1 MDKELQEQIQE
12 LMNKYGTQYKEEI
25 EAVLKELGI
34 ELKKDLTASIMTEVE
49 GKLDSFIATQ
59 EAVNTAKVEGEE
71 HGFKGLWDFASAVR
85 SKDEEAMGKLKG
97 LETSVQ
103 GEFIIP
109 EGFANEIFK
118 VALDNA
124 NFVAQTR
131 QFQVAGNT
139 LNIPYRVDK
148 NHTSGNVL
156 GGLTLYWTEA
166 QGSITATD
174 LKFGKVS
181 MRLNKLAGLMPVDN
195 EFMED
200 APMGVDVM
208 IRDVFGEAAGFELD
222 RVLLKGTG
230 AGQPLGVK
238 NAAALLT
245 QAKKTSQ
252 AGDTVVVDNIFGMY
266 AKLWNRSRQNAQWI
280 YSPNVLPQLLLMTLG
295 DFPVYLPG
303 NNVFGRPTDTILGMN
318 AIENEHAETV
328 GDKGDIYLID
338 WSQYITIQKGANFA
352 ESAHLYFDSD
362 RMAFRIT
369 LRIDGQPW
377 WETNLTLANSVEK
390 SPFVT
395 LAART

>member
-1 MDKELQEQIQE
+1 MEEQIKELME
-12 LMNKYGTQYKEEI
+12 KYGDQYREEI
-25 EAVLKELGI
+25 VATLKELGL
-34 ELKKDLTASIMTEVE
+34 ELKNDISASVMTEVE
-49 GKLDSFIATQ
+49 GKLNSFIATK
-59 EAVNTAKVEGEE
+59 EAIVDDKVKKNE

-85 SKDEEAMGKLKG
+85 SKDEASMGKLKG

-103 GEFIIP
+103 GEFVIP
-109 EGFANEIFK
+109 EGYANEIFK

-124 NFVAQTR
+124 NFVSQTR

-174 LKFGKVS
+174 LKFGKVAL
-181 MRLNKLAGLMPVDN
+181 RLNKLAGLMPVDN

-200 APMGVDVM
+200 APMGVDTL

-222 RVLLKGTG
+222 RVLLKGNG

-238 NAAALLT
+238 NGAALVSA
-245 QAKKTSQ
+245 AKETNQ
-252 AGDTVVVDNIFGMY
+252 TAATVVSGNIFKMY
-266 AKLWNRSRQNAQWI
+266 AKLWNRSRSNAQWI
-280 YSPNVLPQLLLMTLG
+280 YSPDVLPQLLSMTVG
-295 DFPVYLPG
+295 DFPVFLPG
-303 NNVFGRPTDTILGMN
+303 NNVFGRPTDTILGMP
-318 AIENEHAETV
+318 AIENEHCETV
-328 GDKGDIYLID
+328 GTTGDIYLVD
-338 WSQYITIQKGANFA
+338 WSQYITISKGANFA
-352 ESAHLYFDSD
+352 ESAHLYFDTD

-377 WETNLTLANSVEK
+377 WETYLTLENSVTK
-390 SPFVT
+390 SPFVK
-395 LAART
+395 LDVRS